1 MMGINSMRL
10 IVGLLCGLVTL
21 SQARADTCD
30 WPEWQSF
37 KQHYIS
43 REGRVIDPSDGK
55 EITTSEGQSYGL
67 FFALVANDRDKFNQ
81 LLEWTENNL
90 AAGDMSARL
99 PGWQWGKRSDNSW
112 GVLDTNSASDADLWI
127 AYTLLEAGRIWHSR
141 GYQLKGT
148 LLLQRI
154 ARDEVVDIPGLGHML
169 LPGKTGFTEPD
180 GWRLNP
186 SYQPPQLL
194 SRLSQVQSV
203 WADVAK
209 SNHKLLL
216 QVSPAGLAPDWVIWH
231 QDKGWQADAKNGAK
245 GDYDAIRVYLWIGMM
260 ADGAPEKAELI
271 AHYQPM
277 MALTER
283 AGLPPERVDS
293 QTGASTGNG
302 PVGFSAA
309 LLPFLTGSPALAI
322 QRERVVTNLPG
333 SDAYYNSV
341 LTLFGLGWDRQY
353 YRFNQQGELQASWE
367 KDSCKNIK

>member
-1 MMGINSMRL
+1 MRL